1 VQTVDKSAAN
11 MTIDV
16 TIEPGMRGELDPSK
30 LSRLLQLI
38 PTVSATFSQENCLA
52 AVTAADIAV
61 YGSLLPRE
69 GLGVALEMSDIVS
82 GIVRVK
88 RQKEMDD
95 SKDAEDLKAAE
106 RSAVAAMST
115 AAAVVNMLVTIKIPE
130 VALDLTYDP
139 VRSRNL
145 VLAVTTL
152 EMQIIFRQA
161 DMQVWGV
168 GMYGRCIDDV

>member
-1 VQTVDKSAAN
+1 MTVEVS
-11 MTIDV
+11 
-16 TIEPGMRGELDPSK
+16 IEPGMRGELDPSK

-69 GLGVALEMSDIVS
+69 GQKITLEVSDIVS
-82 GIVRVK
+82 GMVRAN
-88 RQKEMDD
+88 RQREIDD
-95 SKDAEDLKAAE
+95 NKDAAALAGE
-106 RSAVAAMST
+106 RSALDAIST
-115 AAAVVNMLVTIKIPE
+115 AVVNMLVTVKIPE
-130 VALDLTYDP
+130 VALDLTYDT

-152 EMQIIFRQA
+152 EMEVIFRQA
-161 DMQVWGV
+161 DMQVW
-168 GMYGRCIDDV
+168 DVVVCGKWKHSV

>member
-1 VQTVDKSAAN
+1 MQTVDKSAAN

-69 GLGVALEMSDIVS
+69 GLGVTLEMSDIVS

-168 GMYGRCIDDV
+168 AMYGRCIDDV

>member
-1 VQTVDKSAAN
+1 VQNVDKRAAN
-11 MTIDV
+11 MTV
-16 TIEPGMRGELDPSK
+16 GVSIEPGMRGELDPSK

-69 GLGVALEMSDIVS
+69 GQKITLEVSDIVS
-82 GIVRVK
+82 GMVRAN
-88 RQKEMDD
+88 RQREIDD
-95 SKDAEDLKAAE
+95 NKDAAALAGE
-106 RSAVAAMST
+106 RSALDAIST
-115 AAAVVNMLVTIKIPE
+115 AVVNMLVTVKIPE
-130 VALDLTYDP
+130 VALDLTYDT

-152 EMQIIFRQA
+152 EMEVIFRQA
-161 DMQVWGV
+161 DMQVWEV
-168 GMYGRCIDDV
+168 VVYGRWIHSV

>member
-1 VQTVDKSAAN
+1 MQTVDKSAAN

-61 YGSLLPRE
+61 YGSLLPRD
-69 GLGVALEMSDIVS
+69 GLGVTLEMSDIVS

-95 SKDAEDLKAAE
+95 SKDTEDLKAAE

-168 GMYGRCIDDV
+168 AMYGRCIDDV

>member
-1 VQTVDKSAAN
+1 MQTVDKSAAN

-69 GLGVALEMSDIVS
+69 GLGVTLEMSDIVS

-168 GMYGRCIDDV
+168 ATYGRCIDDV

>member
-88 RQKEMDD
+88 RQKEMDA

>member
-1 VQTVDKSAAN
+1 MQTVDKSAAN

-69 GLGVALEMSDIVS
+69 GLGVTLEMSDIVS

-95 SKDAEDLKAAE
+95 SKDTEDLKAAE

-168 GMYGRCIDDV
+168 AMYGRCIDDV